1 MMLQTTHNHIC
12 PQSSVLDKT
21 VNSSHYIGGMLFN
34 EVVGFQ
40 KPWVLIGWGKTPD
53 ANFSIKSDA
62 RPVMSLKITQNAAS
76 SQPCPCITLSYFS
89 FSSSSSHIS
98 PLAPTFHFTGVFAQK
113 CHRWKK
119 QKKKN
124 HKQDWDSKLLWMIV
138 IINHLC
144 MIYTSFPVQMY
155 RITLCKKKLNMYA
168 ITGLVD
174 KKYRIFIY
182 HCWQE
187 DKAKWNAIKTVY
199 CLNFIMKINKEYIM
213 TTSHWNPLDKRGNVQ
228 NHKEKR
234 TNMVGL

>member
-1 MMLQTTHNHIC
+1 MR
-12 PQSSVLDKT
+12 SSASRNPECWLAEAK
-21 VNSSHYIGGMLFN
+21 HH
-34 EVVGFQ
+34 
-40 KPWVLIGWGKTPD
+40 

-62 RPVMSLKITQNAAS
+62 RPVMSLKITQNAAT

-113 CHRWKK
+113 CYRWKK

-124 HKQDWDSKLLWMIV
+124 HKQGWDWKLLWMIV

-174 KKYRIFIY
+174 KNTGYSSITTDRK
-182 HCWQE
+182 
-187 DKAKWNAIKTVY
+187 IK
-199 CLNFIMKINKEYIM
+199 LNEM
-213 TTSHWNPLDKRGNVQ
+213 Q
-228 NHKEKR
+228 
-234 TNMVGL
+234 